1 MARAGAHK
9 GLFPRNGQL
18 YAPSADH
25 RTQVG
30 IQRLI
35 QDILLVAEAAADIR
49 LDNPYL
55 SPVDTERL
63 SAHAAANMRQLRG
76 RHHDNLSALHI
87 GIRAGI
93 FDMAVRNGRYRII
106 AFKHDRIGI
115 IRRFFILAHAKHRM
129 LQHIARERFV

>member
-25 RTQVG
+25 RTKVG

-63 SAHAAANMRQLRG
+63 SAYAAANVRQLRG

-93 FDMAVRNGRYRII
+93 FDMAVRNRRYGII

-115 IRRFFILAHAKHRM
+115 IRRFLILAHAKHRM
-129 LQHIARERFV
+129 LQHVARERFV